1 MLPHLSIGRGIF
13 SAHAAQSVRD
23 NYLSMAKSSKN
34 QSSAK
39 AILER
44 IDRRIAAMKAAGL
57 KRTSDRAIS
66 LLATGSADTL
76 RSMRRA
82 VEKGAQT
89 GVSSET
95 LHKFAPVLGTSPR
108 WLLTEEGVEDIDDI
122 GDHLESEAV
131 LTDAPTSDGSVPLI
145 GFVSAGSEAKLIP
158 LPDEELDRVPSLPG
172 ATPSTRALE
181 IRGISLG
188 ELFDRW
194 LVFYDDVRS
203 PVTPNMIG
211 KLCIVG
217 LPDGRI
223 LVKKL
228 RRSSSNGHFDLL
240 SNTEPPI
247 EDQMVEWAALVTS
260 MGPR

>member
-1 MLPHLSIGRGIF
+1 MLPHLSIARGIF
-13 SAHAAQSVRD
+13 SANAAQEVRD
-23 NYLSMAKSSKN
+23 NYRSMAKPAKKP
-34 QSSAK
+34 SSAK
-39 AILER
+39 EILAR
-44 IDRRIAAMKAAGL
+44 IDQRIAAMKAAGL
-57 KRTSDRAIS
+57 KRTTDRAIS
-66 LLATGSADTL
+66 LLAGGSTDTL

-82 VEKGAQT
+82 VEKGLQT

-95 LHKFAPVLGTSPR
+95 LHKLAPVLGTSAR
-108 WLLTEEGVEDIDDI
+108 WLLTGDGVEDIDQV
-122 GDHLESEAV
+122 GDHLDSEAV
-131 LTDAPTSDGSVPLI
+131 LPEVPTSDGSVALI

-158 LPDEELDRVPSLPG
+158 LPDEELDRVPSPPG

-211 KLCIVG
+211 KLCVVG

-228 RRSSSNGHFDLL
+228 RRSSANGHFDLL
-240 SNTEPPI
+240 SNTEPPL
-247 EDQMVEWAALVTS
+247 ENMLVEWAALVTS